1 MSELDKNKAGLQKKV
16 SSVFKGVPVPQNNGS
31 QQPSGSHTP
40 DPAHGVSPKPA
51 AADRQVLQN
60 SLIKKLNH
68 SEDSSNKA
76 EQKQT
81 ANVFPKP
88 TSMNRMPQSPLIT
101 KLPQPEESLKRA
113 AKATRP
119 ESSPFIEETSDGL
132 WQQIKDKLFTPKPG
146 SSPTKQKAMVI
157 MVPILA
163 IIMIFVFRQ
172 VLSKAP
178 RKTKGAGTDDV
189 PVVVANADSGHEIDW
204 KIPEPISVMTRDPI
218 KLPDESS
225 TQNAEQNGEQNET
238 ANKPNQGVIIVR
250 DIVYSH
256 DRPSAV
262 IGSKIVYV
270 GDEINGATIVKI
282 DRDSIEFE
290 KDGDRWE
297 QNVREGKKIPILE
310 VPDEGEGQSESIK

>member
-31 QQPSGSHTP
+31 QQPSGTSTP
-40 DPAHGVSPKPA
+40 DHVPGVHPKPA
-51 AADRQVLQN
+51 TADRQILQN
-60 SLIKKLNH
+60 SLIKKLNQ
-68 SEDSSNKA
+68 SEDSSDKA

-88 TSMNRMPQSPLIT
+88 TSTNRMPQNPLIT

-119 ESSPFIEETSDGL
+119 QNSPFIEETSDGL

-146 SSPTKQKAMVI
+146 SNPTKQKAMVI
-157 MVPILA
+157 MIPILA

-172 VLSKAP
+172 VLSKP
-178 RKTKGAGTDDV
+178 PTKTKGAGTDGV
-189 PVVVANADSGHEIDW
+189 PVVVANADSSHEIDW

-218 KLPDESS
+218 KLPDESG
-225 TQNAEQNGEQNET
+225 TQNTEQNGEQSET

-250 DIVYSH
+250 DIVYSL
-256 DRPSAV
+256 DKPSAV

-270 GDEINGATIVKI
+270 GDKVNDATIVKI

-290 KDGDRWE
+290 KDGERWE
-297 QNVREGKKIPILE
+297 QKVRDVNKIPILE
-310 VPDEGEGQSESIK
+310 ISGQSEGQSKSVQ